1 MGSPRFRACGPR
13 LAHNATRYFVLTR
26 DAVREPGLPRRI
38 YRPFESRTS
47 PYNPFTIGS
56 HLEKRDRERK
66 RDIYIS
72 KRKKRC
78 FSSLLPRFLSTL
90 LLPSRAHTRTDRK
103 HCFHSFINLAEGN
116 IYRRIHGC
124 IHSRPRFMRP
134 YPFLHTRPHW
144 NWFRPARPMGCAST
158 ATGKINTCPLSFP
171 VFFNQGLLFGAT
183 RGKAHLMFT
192 RLEHFLI
199 NWWINRA
206 MLKRTV

>member
-1 MGSPRFRACGPR
+1 MQLGSQVFLVEFIARPNRGPV
-13 LAHNATRYFVLTR
+13 HITRSRSVPTLR
-26 DAVREPGLPRRI
+26 REI
-38 YRPFESRTS
+38 E
-47 PYNPFTIGS
+47 
-56 HLEKRDRERK
+56 RERETY
-66 RDIYIS
+66 IYIS

-78 FSSLLPRFLSTL
+78 FSSLLPPFLSTL

-158 ATGKINTCPLSFP
+158 ATGKINTRPLSFP

-199 NWWINRA
+199 NWRINRA